1 MSLALPIAATRR
13 GACPTLDMPMQTG
26 DGLLARIR
34 LAGGRIDPVRL
45 EQLATICGT
54 YGNGIIEI
62 TARGNLQVRGLTAP
76 AVPHFARDVR
86 QVIDIETGLVV
97 ETPPLAGDDPLEFV
111 DPRPLAAGIKAFSM
125 PLTARLGPKVS
136 VIVDGNGQIGLG
148 ALKADL
154 RLVAVGKDR
163 WLLSIGATLLGTT
176 HHPLACAELA
186 LTALASLGP
195 QARADDLD
203 MADLMASLG
212 SLVEPSAPVD
222 QPSSSPIGDFMLKD
236 HTATGLGLPFGSIA
250 WHAIGALADG
260 AWRFGITEFR
270 LAPHHG
276 LLAIHADQSLLDE
289 ALEVGFIT
297 RPSDNRTR
305 ISACIGSDGC
315 ASGHI
320 PARAVASRLAAT
332 LAPGMSLHVSGCTK
346 GCAHPRRAALTLVGR
361 PDGYGLVI
369 DGKAGDTP
377 VSVLR
382 ADQLE
387 SVTGTAA
394 QG

>member
-1 MSLALPIAATRR
+1 MSLVLPIANRR
-13 GACPTLDMPMQTG
+13 GACPTLDEPMQTG

-34 LAGGRIDPVRL
+34 VAGGRIDPVRL
-45 EQLATICGT
+45 EHLAALCGN
-54 YGNGIIEI
+54 YGNGVIEI
-62 TARGNLQVRGLTAP
+62 TARGNLQVRGLDEA
-76 AVPHFARDVR
+76 AVPDFARDVR
-86 QVIDIETGLVV
+86 QLITVETGLVV

-111 DPRPLAAGIKAFSM
+111 DPRPLAAAIKKLSGPFAS
-125 PLTARLGPKVS
+125 RLGPKVA

-154 RLVAVGKDR
+154 RLVAVSSDR
-163 WLLSIGATLLGTT
+163 WLLSVGAILIGTT
-176 HHPLACAELA
+176 SEPLDCARIVLAA
-186 LTALASLGP
+186 LTALGP
-195 QARADDLD
+195 EARAGDIDMLALVAVLGDLV
-203 MADLMASLG
+203 A
-212 SLVEPSAPVD
+212 PSAPVS
-222 QPSSSPIGDFMLKD
+222 QPTNSPIGRFILSANS
-236 HTATGLGLPFGSIA
+236 ATGLGLPFGSIE
-250 WHAIGALADG
+250 WQSIGALADG

-276 LLAIHADQSLLDE
+276 LLAVGASGDLNDE
-289 ALEVGFIT
+289 VAEIGFIT
-297 RPSDNRTR
+297 HPGDPRTR

-320 PARAVASRLAAT
+320 PARTVAARLASG
-332 LAPGMSLHVSGCTK
+332 LAPQTHLHVSGCAK
-346 GCAHPRRAALTLVGR
+346 GCAHPRQAAVTLVGR

-369 DGKAGDTP
+369 DGLAGDTP

-387 SVTGTAA
+387 SAIGTAA